1 MQHEHICVEL
11 QVSLTCRSQPASDI
25 SFLFVDGYRHVNV
38 SRKEKGKT
46 GLITKRNRNPQAKL
60 KTLNK
65 ELFQGPELR
74 RARLAAA
81 QTAATS
87 CLEITETGN
96 LPCEDKS

>member
-1 MQHEHICVEL
+1 M
-11 QVSLTCRSQPASDI
+11 
-25 SFLFVDGYRHVNV
+25 

-46 GLITKRNRNPQAKL
+46 GLIAKTNRNPQAKL

-87 CLEITETGN
+87 CLERTETGS
-96 LPCEDKS
+96 LPMKIKAEVVLQPLVTAAMQHPATRLTAAGTRAHKFPLHTAC